1 MHADLGHLVN
11 NMLMLYAIGSSLERQ
26 LPRWMYGLLY
36 LLAGIGGGIF
46 SVWYHTREYVAFY
59 GLGASGAVY
68 GLMGAMIAW
77 LLLSRR
83 RNDRVLY
90 GRIGFALFL
99 MFYSGTVRENIDQM
113 AHLGGFICGLILC
126 GIYVIVNGSRKVKA
140 GGEEDNADQYLLW
153 RTGGIDR

>member
-1 MHADLGHLVN
+1 MRSDLPWN
-11 NMLMLYAIGSSLERQ
+11 GSSRGGCMGFCIYCPVSEAGSF
-26 LPRWMYGLLY
+26 PYG
-36 LLAGIGGGIF
+36 IIP
-46 SVWYHTREYVAFY
+46 VNT
-59 GLGASGAVY
+59 LGASGAVY

-83 RNDRVLY
+83 RNDRGLY

-140 GGEEDNADQYLLW
+140 GGG
-153 RTGGIDR
+153 R